1 MGCADHRNRIG
12 RNIIMNDTIKIG
24 TLAWFRQ
31 LSDKELSSIAM
42 QESARVKDDDG
53 DDDTNSN
60 LLVAL
65 ALRVKGELL

>member
-1 MGCADHRNRIG
+1 
-12 RNIIMNDTIKIG
+12 MNDTIKIG

>member
-1 MGCADHRNRIG
+1 MGCANHRNRIR

-31 LSDKELSSIAM
+31 LSDKELSNIAM

-53 DDDTNSN
+53 DDEANSN

-65 ALRVKGELL
+65 ALRVKGELS